1 MKHWRGSESE
11 EHITHETRILVRTI
25 SFGITI
31 EAAIV
36 FYNDEELFV
45 SSLQY
50 SIVIFRDF

>member
-25 SFGITI
+25 SFEITI

-36 FYNDEELFV
+36 FYLLALF
-45 SSLQY
+45 STA
-50 SIVIFRDF
+50 